1 MTVTL
6 SQLDSKKNEPTDKE
20 IKSFLNGIGRIDSN
34 FDGNILKPYLHHNN
48 KDIRLLAIKNIGK
61 MKNIGYLNTAKSI
74 YDKDPSSTVRR
85 ECVSTIGRMKSEEI
99 IPILIKILDDN
110 DPKIVLQAI
119 RGLLPF
125 KNREI
130 VKIALENI
138 KNHPNEIIQE
148 VVNIETSPP
157 KRTNKNHVEV
167 RDFLQNVVVNGDV
180 REVLKLIP
188 EDSIHLSFTSPPYYN
203 ARDYSIYK
211 SYQKYLN
218 FLSEVFKDLYRVTKE
233 GRFFILN
240 TSPVIVPRAGR
251 KYSSKRYGIPFDIH
265 SRLVDMGW
273 EFVDDIIWL
282 KPEGSAKNRIG
293 GFVQHRKPLAYKPNI
308 VTEYLMVYR
317 KNTGRLIDWNIKQ
330 YDKESVESSRI
341 LGEYDHTNVWEINP
355 DYDDVHPA
363 IFPEE
368 LCDKV
373 IKYYSY
379 KKDLVFDPFSGS
391 GTLAK
396 SALKLGR
403 YFFLSEIQEK
413 YFNRIKERLKELP
426 LDKIKKPKFVDLNQ
440 FKGEIHD

>member
-6 SQLDSKKNEPTDKE
+6 SKVNDKKNNPTDKE
-20 IKSFLNGIGRIDSN
+20 IKNFLNGLGRLDSN
-34 FDGNILKPYLHHNN
+34 FDANILKPYLHHHN
-48 KDIRLLAIKNIGK
+48 KDIRFLAIKNIGK
-61 MKNIGYLNTAKSI
+61 IKDIECLNIAKLI
-74 YDKDPSSTVRR
+74 YEEDPSSMVRR

-99 IPILIKILDDN
+99 VPILIKILDDN

-125 KNREI
+125 KKRKVVINAFER
-130 VKIALENI
+130 V
-138 KNHPNEIIQE
+138 KNHPNEIIKE
-148 VVNIETSPP
+148 IINIELSPP
-157 KRTNKNHVEV
+157 KKTNRNHLEVHEFLKNVI
-167 RDFLQNVVVNGDV
+167 VNGNV

-188 EDSIHLSFTSPPYYN
+188 EDSMHLSFTSPPYYN

-211 SYQKYLN
+211 SYNEYLE
-218 FLSEVFKDLYRVTKE
+218 FLSEVFKELYRVTKE

-240 TSPVIVPRAGR
+240 TSPVIVPRTGR
-251 KYSSKRYGIPFDIH
+251 KYSSKRYAIPFDIH
-265 SRLVDMGW
+265 TRLVAMGW

-293 GFVQHRKPLAYKPNI
+293 GFIQHRKPLAYKPNI

-317 KNTGRLIDWNIKQ
+317 KNTGKLIDWNIKQ
-330 YDKESVESSRI
+330 YDEEVVESSKV
-341 LGEYDHTNVWEINP
+341 LGEYDHTNVWKINP
-355 DYDDVHPA
+355 DHDDIHPA
-363 IFPEE
+363 VFPED

-413 YFNRIKERLKELP
+413 YFNRIKEKLVELP
-426 LDKIKKPKFVDLNQ
+426 LDKIKKPKFINLTQ
-440 FKGEIHD
+440 FKGEIQ